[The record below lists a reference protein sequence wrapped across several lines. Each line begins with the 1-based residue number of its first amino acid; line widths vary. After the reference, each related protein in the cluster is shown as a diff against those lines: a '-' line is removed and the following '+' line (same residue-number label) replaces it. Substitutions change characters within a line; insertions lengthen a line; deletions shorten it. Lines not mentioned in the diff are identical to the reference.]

1 MLMPSG
7 FAGESLVRHE
17 LTLAWRRKADIDR
30 SGPATWVSRSSARLS
45 TSDIKF

>member
-30 SGPATWVSRSSARLS
+30 SGPATLRQPELRP
-45 TSDIKF
+45 IEHP

>member
-7 FAGESLVRHE
+7 FAGESLMRHD

-30 SGPATWVSRSSARLS
+30 SGPATLRQPELRPIEHL
-45 TSDIKF
+45 